1 MYSGKIAV
9 PPGGGGIVNKTFH
22 ASSEALKQNS
32 VEENRHAVY
41 LSFALCNTHF
51 GVKRDNIQR
60 TDFLYNLSKRQ
71 DLK

>member
-1 MYSGKIAV
+1 MYNI
-9 PPGGGGIVNKTFH
+9 NKTSH

-41 LSFALCNTHF
+41 LCFALCSTHF

-60 TDFLYNLSKRQ
+60 TDFLYNLYKSPRDKTLSK
-71 DLK
+71 L